1 MKNTD
6 LGFIAA
12 RAVNAHPWLDATY
25 PDHDDTDLAITPPY
39 PAKYDDRPT
48 GHIEGRITWKPL
60 DNGNVIY
67 SGAIAYEGTWT
78 VEHEFLHTIDPNRAL
93 AWLDLARTLAE
104 QVEQLDRIA
113 HEQVDPGP
121 HPFQGWLT
129 QSGR

>member
-67 SGAIAYEGTWT
+67 SGAIAYEGTYGIT
-78 VEHEFLHTIDPNRAL
+78 VENDIEAVIDPLAPL
-93 AWLDLARTLAE
+93 AWLDLARAVAE
-104 QVEQLDRIA
+104 LVDQLDR
-113 HEQVDPGP
+113 E
-121 HPFQGWLT
+121 LT
-129 QSGR
+129 AEAILA